1 MANIN
6 YVYCRFC
13 GEKFGSV
20 KDLESNRCS
29 KREHENH
36 VLFDSPLQKSYSCM
50 YCGERKSQL
59 KYLVNENCSKSPSKY
74 HVVLE
79 EPDLAIEEN
88 DEPKTKKSAFG
99 KSLKK
104 SFKAMNDN
112 GGDLYAG
119 VDSVTED
126 LGDKF
131 VQKTGLFG
139 KAVRAMHDNGGDL
152 YSGLSVVGE
161 SLLKT
166 ILLFIPRLLLK
177 LVFLVI
183 KLIFLLYK
191 WIFILSLKIVGAG
204 IYSLVG
210 IIVLCFAKI
219 TKLIGNISFVHIF
232 NFITKNLS
240 SAEEETEESIELS
253 VGKKIRNGFGTFFY
267 LIFGIITFILWI
279 LTKIT
284 SYFSFAKFFN
294 TSLNL
299 RK

>member
-36 VLFDSPLQKSYSCM
+36 VLFDSPLQKSYSCK

-59 KYLVNENCSKSPSKY
+59 KYLVNESCSKSPSKY
-74 HVVLE
+74 HVVKE
-79 EPDLAIEEN
+79 EPDLAIDED
-88 DEPKTKKSAFG
+88 DEPKTKKGVFG

-131 VQKTGLFG
+131 VQNTGLFG
-139 KAVRAMHDNGGDL
+139 KAVRAMHDNGG
-152 YSGLSVVGE
+152 G
-161 SLLKT
+161 
-166 ILLFIPRLLLK
+166 F
-177 LVFLVI
+177 VFRIVRCWRVI
-183 KLIFLLYK
+183 
-191 WIFILSLKIVGAG
+191 
-204 IYSLVG
+204 
-210 IIVLCFAKI
+210 
-219 TKLIGNISFVHIF
+219 
-232 NFITKNLS
+232 
-240 SAEEETEESIELS
+240 IE
-253 VGKKIRNGFGTFFY
+253 N
-267 LIFGIITFILWI
+267 
-279 LTKIT
+279 
-284 SYFSFAKFFN
+284 N
-294 TSLNL
+294 TSFYSKNALEASAL
-299 RK
+299 SYKTHFLIV